1 MAEQTGE
8 KARKLVKVLA
18 DVNVVPQGDGQNKIV
33 VCVMPDPNVLI
44 GERESR
50 AVIGLDASRSI
61 KPWYGGKAGPFETLP
76 NQIKPIA
83 TRLGEILC
91 GLMKDD
97 KTRFFYWAMGT
108 GGDIEDIG
116 TYSSSEL
123 PDMSVAGVDKTAWG
137 RGTHLLPA
145 IKTVV
150 EGGGGSSSW
159 VMGVILTDGK
169 IEDEQECMEYCMGLG
184 KFLVENPEVTIK
196 LILIGVGEAV
206 NREQLVRFDD
216 MFEGTDL
223 EDDVDIWSCCPI
235 DDIEDE
241 EGILGVLFGE
251 LMTED
256 MIVASSGKVLDPD
269 GNMVKQFS
277 DGLPGK
283 FSFMLP
289 EDCSSFTLQAGGE
302 DHVQDLS
309 DALARLARKR

>member
-1 MAEQTGE
+1 MAEQKGA
-8 KARKLVKVLA
+8 KARQLVKALA

-33 VCVMPDPNVLI
+33 VCVKPDPNVLI
-44 GERESR
+44 GEKDSR

-61 KPWYGGKAGPFETLP
+61 KPWYGNKTAFGMVEP
-76 NQIKPIA
+76 NRIKPIA
-83 TRLGEILC
+83 VKLGEILC

-108 GGDIEDIG
+108 GGDTEEIG
-116 TYSSSEL
+116 TFGSDEL
-123 PDMSVAGVDKTAWG
+123 ADMNVNGVGKTQWG

-150 EGGGGSSSW
+150 EGGGDSSSW
-159 VMGVILTDGK
+159 VMGVLLTDGV
-169 IEDEQECMEYCMGLG
+169 IEDEEAAMEYCMGLG

-196 LILIGVGEAV
+196 LILLGVGEEVDA
-206 NREQLVRFDD
+206 EQLTRFDD

-241 EGILGVLFGE
+241 EGILDVLFGE

-256 MIVASSGKVLDPD
+256 IIVAPSGKVLDPE
-269 GNMVKQFS
+269 GNLVKQFS

-289 EDCSSFTLQAGGE
+289 EASTSFTLQAGGQ
-302 DHVQDLS
+302 DLVQDLS
-309 DALARLARKR
+309 DALAEIAKRR